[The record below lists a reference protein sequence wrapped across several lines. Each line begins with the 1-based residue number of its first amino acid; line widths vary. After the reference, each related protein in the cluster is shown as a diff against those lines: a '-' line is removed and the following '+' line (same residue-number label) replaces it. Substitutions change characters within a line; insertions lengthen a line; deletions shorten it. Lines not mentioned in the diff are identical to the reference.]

1 MINGLDHVV
10 IAVRDLDAAVG
21 AYETLLG
28 RRPSWRSEAHGG
40 GAEVAT
46 FSLANVSVELIAP
59 TSEGPVAE
67 RLRAVLDAQGEGL
80 ASIAF
85 AVDDIEQAHRRLV
98 RVGLDPEPIVATE
111 SVDRASG
118 ARRRWRRTRAST
130 QATHGVRIFLI
141 QQEAAIPSSALLAAD
156 SAAVTGL
163 DHVVIRTSDPD
174 RTAALY
180 GARLGLDMRLDR
192 SNPDWGARLM
202 FFRCGDLI
210 VEIAHD
216 LHVGLS
222 SGPDW
227 LWGLSWRVP
236 DADSAWERLR
246 IAGLDVSE
254 PRAGRKPG
262 TRVFTVRDRTCGVP
276 TLVLEPAGDRPMR
289 PARESAGEPVR

>member
-1 MINGLDHVV
+1 
-10 IAVRDLDAAVG
+10 
-21 AYETLLG
+21 
-28 RRPSWRSEAHGG
+28 
-40 GAEVAT
+40 
-46 FSLANVSVELIAP
+46 
-59 TSEGPVAE
+59 
-67 RLRAVLDAQGEGL
+67 LRAVLEAQGEGL

-85 AVDDIEQAHRRLV
+85 AVDDIEQAHRRLI

-118 ARRRWRRTRAST
+118 ARRRWRRTRACT
-130 QATHGVRIFLI
+130 QATYGVRIFLI
-141 QQEAAIPSSALLAAD
+141 QHEAALPSSAFPAAD

-163 DHVVIRTSDPD
+163 DHVVIRTPDPE
-174 RTAALY
+174 RAAALY

-216 LHVGLS
+216 LKAGRS
-222 SGPDW
+222 SGLDR

-236 DADSAWERLR
+236 DADSACSRLR
-246 IAGLDVSE
+246 TAGLDVSE
-254 PRAGRKPG
+254 PRPGRKPG

-276 TLVLEPAGDRPMR
+276 TLMLQPAGDRLL
-289 PARESAGEPVR
+289 PALESAPWA